1 MLKLTKEKKIY
12 LNLSSRLT
20 DLCDLLV
27 ATVDTK
33 NEVIA
38 GLVVHELEKCI
49 KNVKK
54 TVNGSANV

>member
-1 MLKLTKEKKIY
+1 MLKLSKEKKVY

-27 ATVDTK
+27 ATVDTR

-38 GLVVHELEKCI
+38 DLVVHELDKCI

-54 TVNGSANV
+54 TVNGRVNV